1 MSAFQEFLS
10 HEKTFLINYYKSR
23 NFNDKIGFYKSNN
36 FENTLEYYVNT
47 YLLRSLSKS
56 KEHKLSITSDV
67 HEIKRRAQNDMIMN
81 SMEMDLQPLHNTQLQ
96 SLNFKK
102 VEKKDDDEHEYG
114 KDKKKKG
121 DEE

>member
-1 MSAFQEFLS
+1 MAKNEKFFFNVRKQALRSLEAIQVSAFQEFLS

-56 KEHKLSITSDV
+56 KEHKLSITSDI
-67 HEIKRRAQNDMIMN
+67 HQIKRKAQNDMAIN
-81 SMEMDLQPLHNTQLQ
+81 SMNMDLQHMQ
-96 SLNFKK
+96 SPN
-102 VEKKDDDEHEYG
+102 
-114 KDKKKKG
+114 
-121 DEE
+121 